1 MNPPKIAT
9 REQWL
14 DARKTLLLEEKELT
28 RRRDELA
35 EQRRNLPW
43 IRIEKD
49 YVFEGS
55 NGRASLESLFAGR
68 SQLAI
73 YHFMFGPGWK
83 EGCPVC
89 SVCVDHLAPSVP
101 HVAARDVSLVLVS
114 RAPYAEIA
122 PFKARMGWEIPW
134 YSSHGSD
141 FNFDFHVSFTREEV
155 ASGTPLY
162 NFGSVT
168 FPSPEAGGMSIFAK
182 DEQGVIYHTYS
193 AYGRGNEQA
202 MGVYNVLDLVPKG
215 RDEAALPWPSAWI
228 RHRDRYEAVDTHG

>member
-1 MNPPKIAT
+1 MQSPTIAT

-14 DARKTLLLEEKELT
+14 TARKALLEEEKEFT

-35 EQRRNLPW
+35 ERRRTLPW
-43 IRIEKD
+43 IRLETD
-49 YVFEGS
+49 YAFEGPS
-55 NGRASLESLFAGR
+55 GKVSLSSLFAGR

-83 EGCPVC
+83 EGCPIC
-89 SVCVDHLAPSVP
+89 SVCVDHLNASAP

-122 PFKARMGWEIPW
+122 PFKARMGWEMPW
-134 YSSHGSD
+134 FSSHDTS
-141 FNFDFHVSFTREEV
+141 FNFDFHVSFTREDV

-162 NFGSVT
+162 NYGSVT
-168 FPSPEAGGMSIFAK
+168 FPSPEAGGMSVFAK
-182 DEQGVIYHTYS
+182 DEQGIIYHTYS
-193 AYGRGNEQA
+193 TYGRGNEPA

-215 RDEAALPWPSAWI
+215 RDEAELPWPAAWV
-228 RHRDRYEAVDTHG
+228 RHRDRYEVVDTPA